1 MKYVSII
8 FISAWVR
15 CQIKTSDTIRVGVEQ
30 FNSIQFNSS
39 LLCSYNIQSI
49 LHEMKYNKRWCKYI
63 KEKDEKLT
71 YDLSGED
78 VHR

>member
-1 MKYVSII
+1 
-8 FISAWVR
+8 
-15 CQIKTSDTIRVGVEQ
+15 
-30 FNSIQFNSS
+30 
-39 LLCSYNIQSI
+39 
-49 LHEMKYNKRWCKYI
+49 MKYNKRWCKQI